1 VPERSSPEQNVARAE
16 AGSHTETASSLCVSI
31 DVEDWYDGM
40 VVLGHDLPRP
50 SGLMSGLGGLTE
62 LLETVTPRRACKVTL
77 FVVGNYVERVMPE
90 LARLASAGHE
100 IASHGPDHGRVPTV
114 GMSLQEWLVTGREK
128 LEQAL
133 QVPVRGFRS
142 PRFDLP
148 TGMSLQAYR
157 DELAEA
163 GFDYVS
169 DTCVLGPQSPVAEL
183 PVLRVARL
191 PLGGGSYQRLLPAA
205 AVVRALA
212 PSIASPAGRSVLYYH
227 SYDFGATLPRAGRS
241 AAVAKQ
247 VIGRRRIPTIL
258 SSVLDRYGSRT
269 CVAAA
274 RGASRNGT
282 EHVS

>member
-1 VPERSSPEQNVARAE
+1 MPEGSPAQPRTLA
-16 AGSHTETASSLCVSI
+16 ETATSLCVSI

-50 SGLMSGLGGLTE
+50 NDLMSGLGGLTD
-62 LLETVTPRRACKVTL
+62 LLESAAASRPCKVTL

-90 LARLASAGHE
+90 LARLAAAGHE

-114 GMSLQEWLVTGREK
+114 GVSLHEWLTTGREK

-142 PRFDLP
+142 PRFDRP
-148 TGMSLQAYR
+148 ADMSLQGYR

-169 DTCVLGPQSPVAEL
+169 DTCVLGAQSPVAEL

-212 PSIASPAGRSVLYYH
+212 PSLASPAGRTVLYYH

-247 VIGRRRIPTIL
+247 VIGRSRIPTIL
-258 SSVLDRYGSRT
+258 SSVLAHYGSRT

-274 RGASRNGT
+274 FGSLRGDAKHAG
-282 EHVS
+282 